1 MTARICLLR
10 HALAQER
17 KPGLAD
23 HQRQLLDKGL
33 PKLQR
38 SLGALRRLGFQPDR
52 LVSSPYLRCTQTARH
67 CLRTFGRDTEIWET
81 LRPQDDGGDIAAT
94 AQALQDWASADSLAR
109 LTEESS
115 RDLLVVGHEPDLARL
130 CATLVGWPNQVAVPW
145 SLKKSGFALLT
156 LGAGGFHIA
165 ALAGPKLFS

>member
-1 MTARICLLR
+1 MLR

-23 HQRQLLDKGL
+23 HQRQLLDKGV

-38 SLGALRRLGFQPDR
+38 SLDALHRVGFQPDR

-67 CLRTFGRDTEIWET
+67 CLRTFGGDTEIWET

-94 AQALQDWASADSLAR
+94 AQALQDWASADSL
-109 LTEESS
+109 
-115 RDLLVVGHEPDLARL
+115 DLLVVGHEPDLSRL
-130 CATLVGWPNQVAVPW
+130 CATLVGWPNHLAVPW

-156 LGAGGFHIA
+156 LGAGGFQIA